1 MQENKLRIL
10 LLGATKG
17 LGKEILKEAL
27 SLGFEINCLVRN
39 TKKFPVEQNNIRVFE
54 GDATS
59 SIDLE
64 NAVQD
69 SKIIISTLN
78 VMRKNLFPWS
88 NITNDKNTISKSSK
102 NIIEISKRKKV
113 KHLISVSAWGVNES
127 LDQIPIWFK
136 LLIKNSNLKYP
147 YIDHGKSEKLL
158 VNSNLNWTI
167 LRPSALVNFLNNH
180 QVKESISLKNKPS
193 LIISRKSLAK
203 FIINIVDKKNY
214 YNKIVTVSKK

>member
-1 MQENKLRIL
+1 MRIL

-17 LGKEILKEAL
+17 LGKEILKEAIG
-27 SLGFEINCLVRN
+27 LGFEINCLVRN

-102 NIIEISKRKKV
+102 NIIKISKRKKI

-127 LDQIPIWFK
+127 LDHIPIWFK

>member
-1 MQENKLRIL
+1 MRIL

-102 NIIEISKRKKV
+102 NIIKISKRKKI

-127 LDQIPIWFK
+127 LDHIPIWFK

>member
-1 MQENKLRIL
+1 MRIL

-39 TKKFPVEQNNIRVFE
+39 AKKFPIEQNNIRVFE

-102 NIIEISKRKKV
+102 NIIEISKRKKI

-127 LDQIPIWFK
+127 LDHIPIWFK

>member
-1 MQENKLRIL
+1 MRIL

-39 TKKFPVEQNNIRVFE
+39 AKKFPIEQNNIRVFE

-102 NIIEISKRKKV
+102 NIIDISKRKKI
-113 KHLISVSAWGVNES
+113 KHLISISAWGVNES
-127 LDQIPIWFK
+127 LDHIPIWFK

>member
-1 MQENKLRIL
+1 MRIL

-17 LGKEILKEAL
+17 LGKEILNEAL

-39 TKKFPVEQNNIRVFE
+39 AKKFPIEQNNIRVFE

-102 NIIEISKRKKV
+102 NIIEISKRKKI

-127 LDQIPIWFK
+127 LDHIPIWFK